1 MELVTLESPTPSR
14 QGRTLL
20 ALPDSIALLLVRG
33 LMPTFRLAP
42 KFSFG
47 FRRPSNGGFG
57 LLVALHWPRPERAEG
72 PRNAQEHGSERAAT
86 RGGDPGAN
94 LSPWPRLPTVPQRN
108 AGSGPNPKQPTLSCP
123 GFSYW
128 AWGLSLTPLTP
139 GAADSGLLH
148 RQGYRDPAL
157 WIGLPTPGSSAPFF
171 PRELHNQ

>member
-1 MELVTLESPTPSR
+1 MVSCLLTPSSHSLEPPSQLGLR
-14 QGRTLL
+14 HSRILL
-20 ALPDSIALLLVRG
+20 SNLVIQCLSR
-33 LMPTFRLAP
+33 P
-42 KFSFG
+42 K
-47 FRRPSNGGFG
+47 
-57 LLVALHWPRPERAEG
+57 RAEG

-94 LSPWPRLPTVPQRN
+94 LSPWPRLPTVPQRS

-128 AWGLSLTPLTP
+128 EWGLSLTPLTP

-157 WIGLPTPGSSAPFF
+157 WIGLPTSGSPAPFF
-171 PRELHNQ
+171 PRELHSQ